1 MPKDVIAPIS
11 EAQIHRG
18 FREVVDW
25 LEDEAWFDP
34 AHIPNVKDIIA
45 RTETLQADR
54 NLNWIR
60 AFSVA
65 LMQAWPKL
73 NESTAVAIVLFI
85 VLHEN
90 PESFQ
95 YSLPVAAL
103 NGSDIASLERTLRQ
117 VAPEFSDAI
126 KDQTASPADILLRVI
141 ISTVLQVDPKSPA
154 EAFLVDGSAHAI
166 DSLFD
171 TDAEIFLSKVL
182 AIHDDIE
189 DDHDEKIDTAIGY
202 ALIMCGA
209 DGIQEVWIQEPDDQ
223 GRYTIASMAK
233 ELANQTE
240 LSQEEVLA
248 HPDLVAAAAKV
259 ICVHTNHEDALAHL
273 FGVVSESLDAQG
285 FVISVDPDLP
295 TLHEVVVSGAFN
307 AIKGGSPR
315 QLRALIQQHPA
326 VEDFRQTLSLF
337 EEVKSTFNDRLTT
350 IGEGLNDMRSS
361 PDRDSS
367 DYEQD
372 GDED

>member
-1 MPKDVIAPIS
+1 
-11 EAQIHRG
+11 
-18 FREVVDW
+18 
-25 LEDEAWFDP
+25 
-34 AHIPNVKDIIA
+34 
-45 RTETLQADR
+45 
-54 NLNWIR
+54 
-60 AFSVA
+60 
-65 LMQAWPKL
+65 
-73 NESTAVAIVLFI
+73 
-85 VLHEN
+85 
-90 PESFQ
+90 
-95 YSLPVAAL
+95 
-103 NGSDIASLERTLRQ
+103 
-117 VAPEFSDAI
+117 
-126 KDQTASPADILLRVI
+126 
-141 ISTVLQVDPKSPA
+141 
-154 EAFLVDGSAHAI
+154 
-166 DSLFD
+166 
-171 TDAEIFLSKVL
+171 
-182 AIHDDIE
+182 
-189 DDHDEKIDTAIGY
+189 DEKIDTAIGY